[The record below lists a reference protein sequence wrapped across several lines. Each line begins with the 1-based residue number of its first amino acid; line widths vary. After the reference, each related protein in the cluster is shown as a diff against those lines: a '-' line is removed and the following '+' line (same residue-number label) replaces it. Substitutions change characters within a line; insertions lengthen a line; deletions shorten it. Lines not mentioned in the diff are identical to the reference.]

1 MNILDKIIENKKL
14 EVKARKLLTP
24 LHLLKQTRFYS
35 RKAISLEAELLK
47 PTATGIIA
55 EFKRKSPSKGII
67 NDKVNSLDISLGYQN
82 SGASAISILTDK
94 DFFGGSEEDIISV
107 RDSIHIPILR
117 KEFIIDEYQIHESKS
132 IGADFIL
139 LIAACLSPKE
149 VMLLSQVATS
159 LGMEVLLELH
169 DDDELSHICDSVNFV
184 GINNRSLKTFD
195 VDVNRSLK
203 MAEKISSDKIKIAE
217 SGIDNPDMVKL
228 FRTNGY
234 RGFLIGENF
243 MKAADPSLAIKEF
256 MQLI

>member
-14 EVKARKLLTP
+14 EVKARKSLTP